1 MNAMSELEKHL
12 RGLVAPPDERQNELE
27 DILPPVEE
35 CTQSGSRPFL
45 ERLLT
50 GEISH
55 ERYRQ
60 IDYHLLYQ
68 ERERRLSENGQ
79 AS

>member
-1 MNAMSELEKHL
+1 MTELEKHL
-12 RGLVAPPDERQNELE
+12 RGLAGPPDERTDSEDSLPELE
-27 DILPPVEE
+27 DSG
-35 CTQSGSRPFL
+35 SGSRPFL

-50 GEISH
+50 GEMTH

-68 ERERRLSENGQ
+68 ERERRLSENSQ
-79 AS
+79 LS